1 MSSASNDDELDGLH
15 EDGDLGD
22 KHDDDIDPNS
32 DLQQEEHD
40 TQLHKHACGPPTCY
54 TSYGLCGPHTSTD
67 NVADESTQCLETSN
81 CQSL

>member
-1 MSSASNDDELDGLH
+1 MSSEGNDDELDGLN

-40 TQLHKHACGPPTCY
+40 
-54 TSYGLCGPHTSTD
+54 SD
-67 NVADESTQCLETSN
+67 NDF
-81 CQSL
+81 